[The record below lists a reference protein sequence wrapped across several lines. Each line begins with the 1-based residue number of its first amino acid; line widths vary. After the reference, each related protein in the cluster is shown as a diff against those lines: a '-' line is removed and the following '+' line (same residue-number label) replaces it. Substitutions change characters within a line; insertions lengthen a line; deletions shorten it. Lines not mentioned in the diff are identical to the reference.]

1 MSQGQL
7 FVSAEYLT
15 PLVEQGCIS
24 PETGWAAQQIT
35 PAYLKTH
42 SWGEFVFDFAWA
54 NAYAQH
60 GLSYYPKLVLCS
72 PFTPV
77 PGPRLLGNS
86 PDDIV
91 ALAEQQ
97 NCSSA
102 HVLFCLP
109 NDAAE
114 LEQAGWLRR
123 QDLRFVWR
131 NQQYQSFDD
140 FLQALSQK
148 KRKNIK
154 RERRRVAEA
163 AVRIRWA
170 SAQELTASEWPIIY
184 QLYAST
190 YAMRGQ
196 TPYLNLACLQA
207 WAESLGEQFQFCL
220 AYHDDD
226 LIAMAFFF
234 VEEGALYGRHWGA
247 AANYHSLHFELCY
260 YQGIE
265 YAIANDLALFDAGVQ
280 GDHKLAR
287 GFNPETSTSMH
298 WIAHEGFREAI
309 AKWLQQERR
318 AIEQQCVVIDE
329 HSAFKKIGALD
340 L

>member
-1 MSQGQL
+1 MLQGQL
-7 FVSAEYLT
+7 FVSTEYLA
-15 PLVEQGCIS
+15 PLAEQGCIS
-24 PETGWAAQQIT
+24 PESGWVQQALNS
-35 PAYLKTH
+35 AYLKTH

-77 PGPRLLGNS
+77 PGPRLLGNT

-91 ALAEQQ
+91 ALAKQQ
-97 NCSSA
+97 QCSSA
-102 HVLFCLP
+102 HVLFCL
-109 NDAAE
+109 DDEAAE

-123 QDLRFVWR
+123 EDLRFVWR
-131 NQQYQSFDD
+131 NQGYSSFDE
-140 FLQALSQK
+140 FLACLSQK

-163 AVRIRWA
+163 GVQIRWA
-170 SAQELTASEWPIIY
+170 SATEIGQSQWPVIY

-196 TPYLNLACLQA
+196 TPYLNQACMQA
-207 WAESLGEQFQFCL
+207 WAQSLTEKFQFCL

-234 VEEGALYGRHWGA
+234 VDGDALYGRHWGA

-265 YAIANDLALFDAGVQ
+265 YAIAQGLTRYDAGVQ
-280 GDHKLAR
+280 GDHKVAR
-287 GFNPETSTSMH
+287 GFDPQTSTSMH
-298 WIAHEGFREAI
+298 WIAHEGFRDAI
-309 AKWLQQERR
+309 ANWLQQERQ
-318 AIEQQCVVIDE
+318 AIHQQCAVIDE
-329 HSAFKKIGALD
+329 HSAFKKPAPLD